1 MQRYAMRLKR
11 VLGRFA
17 IEVEVETEDGGRRVD
32 VIPRIKMQP
41 KDDEYPYGWTRTQ
54 FPVRLAFAMT
64 VNKSQGQTIRGRVG
78 LYLPDPVFGHGQLYV
93 ASSRTTD
100 RRNLR
105 LCIPAGEHLAFGAAP
120 SEPNAGKITVNVV
133 YHEVL

>member
-1 MQRYAMRLKR
+1 MRLRR

-17 IEVEVETEDGGRRVD
+17 MEVEVETEDGDSVGVVVPRQDAAEGR
-32 VIPRIKMQP
+32 Q
-41 KDDEYPYGWTRTQ
+41 YPCGWTRAQ

-93 ASSRTTD
+93 ASSRTTN

-105 LCIPAGEHLAFGAAP
+105 LCIPAGEHLAFGSAP
-120 SEPNAGKITVNVV
+120 SEPNTGKVTVNLV
-133 YHEVL
+133 YDEVL